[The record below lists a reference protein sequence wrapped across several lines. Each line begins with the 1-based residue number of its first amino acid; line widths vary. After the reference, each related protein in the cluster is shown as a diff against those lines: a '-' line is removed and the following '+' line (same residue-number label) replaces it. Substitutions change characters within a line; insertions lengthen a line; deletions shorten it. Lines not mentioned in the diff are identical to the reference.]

1 MRIALLILLAIP
13 LFLRADGPDD
23 NIAEKVRPIPPEGI
37 AVPKDKSKALNKAL
51 AGLEKTLNVLRN
63 QEPHKEFVA
72 RYLPDVEIF
81 HKAVHDALTFGEFY
95 KPAEFDFALQLI
107 DLGLKRA
114 NQLADGNAPW
124 TRETGFVL
132 RGYQS
137 KIDGSPQPYGLEIPA
152 NYSFGATDPWR
163 LDFWFHGR
171 GEKLSE
177 LSFCQQRLAGKGEK
191 ISPANTIV
199 LHPYGRYSNANKF
212 AGEADLFEALDHA
225 QSDYRIDENR
235 ILVRGFSMGGA
246 ACWQFA
252 VHYAGKWAA
261 AQPGAGF
268 SETPDFLKTFQ
279 GETLN
284 PTWWEK
290 KLWRWYDATD
300 WALNL
305 SNCPTIAYSGEI
317 DRQKQAADMMVAAA
331 EKEGIR
337 LIHIIGPETAHAI
350 HPDSLIEIEKRL
362 SSIVETGRNP
372 VPKTVHFVTYSLRY
386 DTMLWVKVNR
396 MTEHWEQARIDA
408 TIAGSNQIEITTNGV
423 EAFSLHFEA
432 GQCPLDVTA
441 TPVLTID
448 GTNYDAP
455 KVWSDRSWE
464 VHCSRSQR
472 GGAQQGW
479 VVDSTPL
486 GTAPLGTA
494 PLNQE
499 NGLTKRHGLQ
509 GPIDDA
515 FTDSFL
521 FVSPSGK
528 PQYDVVGEW
537 SHTEQKRAAEHWRKQ
552 FRGNA
557 RVKSDSEI
565 DDADIAAHNLVLW
578 GDPSSNSLIAR
589 IAKDLPVSWTADSI
603 TVGGK
608 TYDASHHALA
618 MIFPN
623 PLNPDRYVVLNSGF
637 TYREYDY
644 LNNARQTPKLPD
656 WAVVDL
662 REAPSSRYPGKIVT
676 GGFFDEN
683 WKLKP
688 QPED

>member
-1 MRIALLILLAIP
+1 MRTPVLFLLAIP
-13 LFLRADGPDD
+13 IFLYADGPED

-37 AVPKDKSKALNKAL
+37 AVPEETSKSLREAL
-51 AGLEKTLNVLRN
+51 AGLEKRISSLRN
-63 QEPHKEFVA
+63 QKPHRELVG
-72 RYLPDVEIF
+72 RYLPDVEIC
-81 HKAVHDALTFGEFY
+81 HKAVHDALTYSEFY
-95 KPAEFDFALQLI
+95 KPGEFDFAQQLI
-107 DLGLKRA
+107 DLGIKRA
-114 NQLADGNAPW
+114 NQLAGGNAPW
-124 TRETGFVL
+124 THETGFVL
-132 RGYQS
+132 RGYRS

-152 NYSFGATDPWR
+152 NYSFDGTHPWR

-177 LSFCQQRLAGKGEK
+177 LSFCQQRLAGKGGK
-191 ISPANTIV
+191 ISPTNAIV

-212 AGEADLFEALDHA
+212 AGEADLFEALAHA
-225 QSDYRIDENR
+225 EDDYRIDENR

-261 AQPGAGF
+261 ATPGAGF
-268 SETPDFLKTFQ
+268 SETPDFLRTFQ

-305 SNCPTIAYSGEI
+305 SNCPTIAYSGEL

-337 LIHIIGPETAHAI
+337 LVHLIGPETAHAI
-350 HPDSLIEIEKRL
+350 HPDSLTEIETRL
-362 SSIVETGRNP
+362 SNIVEFGRNP
-372 VPKTVHFVTYSLRY
+372 VPNTVHFVTYTLRY
-386 DTMLWVKVNR
+386 NTMLWVRVDR

-408 TIAGSNQIEITTNGV
+408 SITGSDEIEISTNGV
-423 EAFSLHFEA
+423 EAFSLHFES
-432 GQCPLDVTA
+432 GQCPLDVA
-441 TPVLTID
+441 TTPTLKID
-448 GTNYDAP
+448 GTDYEAP

-464 VHCSRSQR
+464 VYCSRSKQR
-472 GGAQQGW
+472 GAQQGW
-479 VVDSTPL
+479 VINSTLLDTPL
-486 GTAPLGTA
+486 PG
-494 PLNQE
+494 QE
-499 NGLTKRHGLQ
+499 STLTKRHGLQ
-509 GPIDDA
+509 GPVDDA
-515 FTDSFL
+515 FTESFV

-528 PQYDVVGEW
+528 PQHDLAGEW
-537 SHTEQKRAAEHWRKQ
+537 THSEQRRAAEHWRKQ

-565 DDADIAAHNLVLW
+565 NDDDIAAGNLILW

-589 IAKDLPVSWTADSI
+589 VAKDLPISWSIESI
-603 TVGGK
+603 TVGGES
-608 TYDASHHALA
+608 YDAAHHILA

-623 PLNPDRYVVLNSGF
+623 PLNPGRYVVLNSGF

-656 WAVVDL
+656 WAVIDL
-662 REAPSSRYPGKIVT
+662 REAPSTRYSGKVVAA
-676 GGFFDEN
+676 GFFDEN
-683 WKLKP
+683 WELKP